1 MTWSLLFVA
10 LLVASP
16 TPLTG
21 IDTIPTD
28 VVVDV
33 VILQA
38 VAVDRGAGVVARSRA
53 VRLLSLAALDVVEVD
68 TTLAML
74 ATTTTGE
81 LEVQIALARF
91 DRAARR
97 SPFSAAA
104 MASSSSSSSSPAA
117 LRRVSA
123 LMWWRIGGGTAR
135 AALERCASADSDP
148 GARGACRGR
157 LRAWSRSGPSPS
169 AVTAVPG
176 ASTSD
181 VLHDKANDGSSA
193 PSRR

>member
-104 MASSSSSSSSPAA
+104 MASSSSSSSSAA
-117 LRRVSA
+117 LRKVSA

-169 AVTAVPG
+169 AVTAVSG
-176 ASTSD
+176 TSTSD

-193 PSRR
+193 SSRR